1 MERRY
6 VLSVLVQNN
15 SGVLARVSGLFGR
28 RGYNISS
35 LTVGETL
42 NRRYSRMT
50 IELYGNE
57 ATLEQIKKQLGKLVE
72 VEKIAEIEP
81 SSAVFRELML
91 VKVHAE
97 AGSRAGIIELC
108 NVFHA
113 KIADLFPSTATIEAT
128 NKSEANNALLDLLEE
143 YGIIEIARTGI
154 AGLQRGERYLCLDS
168 EEKDESSKNI

>member
-15 SGVLARVSGLFGR
+15 SGVLARVSGLFSR

-35 LTVGETL
+35 LTVGETI

-72 VEKIAEIEP
+72 VEKIAEIEQG
-81 SSAVFRELML
+81 SAVFRELML

-108 NVFHA
+108 NVFHRRSLA
-113 KIADLFPSTATIEAT
+113 HHRHHRSHEQERDQQRAVKPAGGIRHHRDRPDGHRRA
-128 NKSEANNALLDLLEE
+128 SERRALS
-143 YGIIEIARTGI
+143 G
-154 AGLQRGERYLCLDS
+154 AG
-168 EEKDESSKNI
+168 

>member
-28 RGYNISS
+28 RGYNIAS

-42 NRRYSRMT
+42 DRHYSRMT

-72 VEKIAEIEP
+72 VVKIAEIGQ

-108 NVFHA
+108 NVFNA
-113 KIADLFPSTATIEAT
+113 KIADLSPTTATIEAT
-128 NKSEANNALLDLLEE
+128 NKSETNNALLDLLEE

-168 EEKDESSKNI
+168 QKDDEKD

>member
-35 LTVGETL
+35 LTVGETI

-72 VEKIAEIEP
+72 VEKIAEIEQD
-81 SSAVFRELML
+81 SAVFRELML

-113 KIADLFPSTATIEAT
+113 KIADLSPTTATIEAT
-128 NKSEANNALLDLLEE
+128 NKSETNNALLNLLEE

-154 AGLQRGERYLCLDS
+154 AGLQRGERYLALDS
-168 EEKDESSKNI
+168 ENEHEEN

>member
-1 MERRY
+1 M
-6 VLSVLVQNN
+6 
-15 SGVLARVSGLFGR
+15 
-28 RGYNISS
+28 
-35 LTVGETL
+35 
-42 NRRYSRMT
+42 
-50 IELYGNE
+50 
-57 ATLEQIKKQLGKLVE
+57 E

-113 KIADLFPSTATIEAT
+113 KIADLSPSTATIEAT